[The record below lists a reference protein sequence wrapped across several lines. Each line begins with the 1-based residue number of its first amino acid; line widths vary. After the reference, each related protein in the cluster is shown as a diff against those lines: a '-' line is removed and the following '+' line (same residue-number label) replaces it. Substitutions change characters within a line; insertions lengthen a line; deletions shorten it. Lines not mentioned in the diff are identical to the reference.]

1 METYLIFDL
10 LILGLILLSAFFSF
24 WRGFSLES
32 LSLFTWVLSFFISYK
47 FAGSLV
53 NSINKFLENLLFS
66 NIIAYT
72 LTFLGVFFILSF
84 ITQRFSTSV
93 KKSYVG
99 IVDRTAGFFF
109 GILRGYLIASLCL
122 FAFHYFFKDE
132 EVEWIDK
139 SKFNFIILITNER
152 ILNFIDNENKF
163 SKKFRKDIEEKS
175 EKLFKKSVDSHLKLK
190 KTIDESKKTY
200 NEDDKKNL
208 EYLIENLD

>member
-1 METYLIFDL
+1 M
-10 LILGLILLSAFFSF
+10 
-24 WRGFSLES
+24 
-32 LSLFTWVLSFFISYK
+32 
-47 FAGSLV
+47 

-66 NIIAYT
+66 NIISYT

-93 KKSYVG
+93 KESYVG

-122 FAFHYFFKDE
+122 FAFHYFFKDK

-163 SKKFRKDIEEKS
+163 SKKFRKDIEQKS

>member
-1 METYLIFDL
+1 
-10 LILGLILLSAFFSF
+10 
-24 WRGFSLES
+24 
-32 LSLFTWVLSFFISYK
+32 V
-47 FAGSLV
+47 
-53 NSINKFLENLLFS
+53 
-66 NIIAYT
+66 
-72 LTFLGVFFILSF
+72 
-84 ITQRFSTSV
+84 
-93 KKSYVG
+93 
-99 IVDRTAGFFF
+99 
-109 GILRGYLIASLCL
+109 SLCL
-122 FAFHYFFKDE
+122 FAFHYFFKDK

-152 ILNFIDNENKF
+152 ILNFIDSENKF

>member
-109 GILRGYLIASLCL
+109 GILRGYLIVSLCL
-122 FAFHYFFKDE
+122 FAFHYFFKDK

-139 SKFNFIILITNER
+139 SKFNFIILITNEK
-152 ILNFIDNENKF
+152 ILNLIDNENKF